1 MPFKEAA
8 EVAKSAAKAGLKKGS
23 KRWKA
28 YFYGTESLIK
38 KRRAAKRARQE
49 K

>member
-1 MPFKEAA
+1 MPFKEAE
-8 EVAKSAAKAGLKKGS
+8 EVEKSAAKAGLKKGS
-23 KRWKA
+23 KRCDK
-28 YFYGTESLIK
+28 YFYGTEALIK